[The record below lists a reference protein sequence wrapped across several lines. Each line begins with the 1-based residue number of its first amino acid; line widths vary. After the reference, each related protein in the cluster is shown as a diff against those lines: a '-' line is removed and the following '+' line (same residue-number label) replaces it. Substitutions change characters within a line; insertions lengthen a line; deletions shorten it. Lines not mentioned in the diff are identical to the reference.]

1 MSARPLDAR
10 TDASTPL
17 PVPSP
22 TMGTPSL
29 TYLAASSSPTLRRT

>member
-22 TMGTPSL
+22 TMSTPSFA
-29 TYLAASSSPTLRRT
+29 YIEASSSPTLRRT